1 MDLENALKNFPFLSV
16 IEVSEDNQ
24 IRKYIGIILNQTKK
38 YTGVYILDPSM
49 DKEERE
55 EFLGLGKVWWE
66 ESNRKLP
73 ISLFIKHDFDKYR
86 KYMVN
91 FENRYVENIQGPIT
105 SLSNITKKR
114 IKRITIK
121 INNII

>member
-1 MDLENALKNFPFLSV
+1 
-16 IEVSEDNQ
+16 
-24 IRKYIGIILNQTKK
+24 
-38 YTGVYILDPSM
+38 M